1 MAWIR
6 GPQPSDRPGVP
17 APSGPC
23 VFCEAVQAAD
33 DRRWLVV
40 HRSEHAY
47 LILNAYPYAPGHVMA
62 VLNRHVGSLAEADAR
77 ELAGVMREVQRATA
91 ALASEYRAEGF
102 NVGLNQGRVAG
113 AGIEGHLHVHV
124 VPRWNG
130 DANFM
135 TVLAETR
142 VLPEALDATWER
154 LRGSLG

>member
-77 ELAGVMREVQRATA
+77 
-91 ALASEYRAEGF
+91 ALAAKLANAPPPGT
-102 NVGLNQGRVAG
+102 GRQPAPKG
-113 AGIEGHLHVHV
+113 GPA
-124 VPRWNG
+124 
-130 DANFM
+130 A
-135 TVLAETR
+135 AETQKVAKSHVMSQR
-142 VLPEALDATWER
+142 
-154 LRGSLG
+154 SYNF